1 MQKLIW
7 TFIVINWLASA
18 LFFFSAILIGLPKEN
33 QAKVYLF
40 AIIILL
46 FIAGFAAYLWRFNH
60 PYWALAI
67 SGLPATTFLLVSL
80 LYKY

>member
-7 TFIVINWLASA
+7 IFIVVNWIAGA

-33 QAKVYLF
+33 QAKLYLICL
-40 AIIILL
+40 IIFLVM
-46 FIAGFAAYLWRFNH
+46 AGFFGFLFRINH
-60 PYWALAI
+60 PYWALLI
-67 SGLPATTFLLVSL
+67 SGFPATTFLLVSL